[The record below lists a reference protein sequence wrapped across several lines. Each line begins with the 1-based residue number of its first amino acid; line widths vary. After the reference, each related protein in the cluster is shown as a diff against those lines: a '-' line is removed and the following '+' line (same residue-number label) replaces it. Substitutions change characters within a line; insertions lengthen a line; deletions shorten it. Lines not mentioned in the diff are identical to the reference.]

1 MSVIVL
7 VGVLAAL
14 VSCNPSP
21 QLNLQSQRRGRTPNA
36 KGDYS
41 FRFIFILNDFIQQIK
56 SFHYTSFANG
66 DQRARQARSESGVS
80 LN

>member
-21 QLNLQSQRRGRTPNA
+21 QLNLQSPRRGRTPNA

-41 FRFIFILNDFIQQIK
+41 FRFNFILNDFIQQII
-56 SFHYTSFANG
+56 
-66 DQRARQARSESGVS
+66 
-80 LN
+80 